1 MALSSQS
8 LFGLDIFIIVD
19 SVANYHFFE
28 NKNQLLYWI
37 EFQSEIKNTTKTTNQ
52 TKKPTKFLNLQLQ
65 QKKLGNFNFKKRYK
79 ISYIYIFT
87 DW

>member
-8 LFGLDIFIIVD
+8 LFGLDIFIVVD

-52 TKKPTKFLNLQLQ
+52 TKKPLN
-65 QKKLGNFNFKKRYK
+65 F
-79 ISYIYIFT
+79 
-87 DW
+87 